1 MGSLVLTRNSGQS
14 VLIGDDIVVRVE
26 LRKGSRQVKLTIDAP
41 LDKLILREELIKYK
55 QPEK

>member
-14 VLIGDDIVVRVE
+14 VLIGDDIVIRVE

-41 LDKLILREELIKYK
+41 PDKLILREELIKNK